1 MMTGGDTGTVLIAGP
16 TSGLGRA
23 LALEVA
29 CRPATDRPGLLLV
42 GRPGERLT
50 EVVDLVRA
58 AGATAEAIPYDLS
71 RLADLR
77 ATAATAATAKDLLTK
92 GAVRPLHALE
102 PGRTQPHNSHI
113 NHAGS

>member
-1 MMTGGDTGTVLIAGP
+1 
-16 TSGLGRA
+16 

-29 CRPATDRPGLLLV
+29 GRPETDRPDLLLV

-58 AGATAEAIPYDLS
+58 AGATAEVILCDLS

-77 ATAATAATAKDLLTK
+77 AAAATAGVA
-92 GAVRPLHALE
+92 R
-102 PGRTQPHNSHI
+102 
-113 NHAGS
+113 

>member
-1 MMTGGDTGTVLIAGP
+1 MMTGGDTGTVLITGP

-29 CRPATDRPGLLLV
+29 GRPETDRPDLLLV

-58 AGATAEAIPYDLS
+58 AGATAEVILCDLS

-77 ATAATAATAKDLLTK
+77 AAAATAGVA
-92 GAVRPLHALE
+92 R
-102 PGRTQPHNSHI
+102 
-113 NHAGS
+113 

>member
-1 MMTGGDTGTVLIAGP
+1 
-16 TSGLGRA
+16 

-29 CRPATDRPGLLLV
+29 GRPATDRPDLLLV

-58 AGATAEAIPYDLS
+58 AGATAEVILCDLS

-77 ATAATAATAKDLLTK
+77 AAAATAGVA
-92 GAVRPLHALE
+92 R
-102 PGRTQPHNSHI
+102 
-113 NHAGS
+113 